1 MNKSVG
7 AGDNATKHRKTSR
20 VRFLGDVLDGEKQG
34 RREFLRMLAAR
45 GASIPAGYFMIGNT
59 IGDRPIPAARAAPVQ
74 TGAQQKAN
82 CALRLSPTHSRSF
95 AILPTRTWS

>member
-1 MNKSVG
+1 MRKSAG

-45 GASIPAGYFMIGNT
+45 GASIPAGYFMIGGT

-74 TGAQQKAN
+74 TGAQHKGKLHLNVESDRPQIV
-82 CALRLSPTHSRSF
+82 RDF
-95 AILPTRTWS
+95 ADPYME